1 MEKVLTANKFRI
13 ESQKEADSFLYF
25 SMKLVIDS
33 LTDAYANQWTS
44 NELLTDFAFKVK
56 WLKQQAFSKTAL
68 QNDGFLKG
76 CFIEMI
82 NMLSVKATLEE
93 IA

>member
-13 ESQKEADSFLYF
+13 ESQKRPIVFYF

-56 WLKQQAFSKTAL
+56 WLKQAFNKTAL

-76 CFIEMI
+76 CFIEMT

>member
-1 MEKVLTANKFRI
+1 MARQLGKKVLTANKFRI

-56 WLKQQAFSKTAL
+56 WLKARHSIKQPFRMMVSEGL
-68 QNDGFLKG
+68 FY
-76 CFIEMI
+76 
-82 NMLSVKATLEE
+82 
-93 IA
+93 